1 MMTRQYGRQHSVSQS
16 QAVQN
21 IESEVIHGHVVPD
34 RLLFTMPSNPSKT
47 EKTATY
53 EVVTGEEG
61 KEKDFPLVVVAIQQ
75 QGSNGGFVDRLD
87 TLNRNFNSD
96 KIQLWTQGSK

>member
-53 EVVTGEEG
+53 EVAAGEEG

-75 QGSNGGFVDRLD
+75 QGSNGGFVDTPNLRYLY
-87 TLNRNFNSD
+87 SD
-96 KIQLWTQGSK
+96 KIQLWTQDSK

>member
-1 MMTRQYGRQHSVSQS
+1 MINPIRVYPVLQS
-16 QAVQN
+16 LAVEN
-21 IESEVIHGHVVPD
+21 IKSEVIHGHVVPD

-53 EVVTGEEG
+53 EVVESEEG

-75 QGSNGGFVDRLD
+75 QGSNGGFVV
-87 TLNRNFNSD
+87 
-96 KIQLWTQGSK
+96 Q

>member
-1 MMTRQYGRQHSVSQS
+1 M
-16 QAVQN
+16 
-21 IESEVIHGHVVPD
+21 VPD

-75 QGSNGGFVDRLD
+75 QGSNGGFVDTPRASWPGVPF
-87 TLNRNFNSD
+87 RRKRAY
-96 KIQLWTQGSK
+96 KILS

>member
-1 MMTRQYGRQHSVSQS
+1 MTRQYGSYRQHSVSQS

-75 QGSNGGFVDRLD
+75 QGSNGGLVDAPNLRYLY
-87 TLNRNFNSD
+87 SD
-96 KIQLWTQGSK
+96 KIQLWTQDSK